1 MPFDYQQMGREKK
14 VGARKGPEVPL
25 ELTGLPERLGRAMR
39 QLGFDQPRLAQ
50 ASGVSQPTISNL
62 LRGQSLEGVT
72 GVVVARLAMALGVP
86 SGWLLTAEGDVIPR
100 VKARAGGS
108 APVVELE
115 EGRDPLVP
123 QSRQKSTPPPAL
135 EVPASRSR

>member
-14 VGARKGPEVPL
+14 VTARKGPELPV
-25 ELTGLPERLGRAMR
+25 EIVGLPERLARAMR
-39 QLGFDQPRLAQ
+39 QLDFDQPKLAE

-62 LRGQSLEGVT
+62 LRGVSLEGVT

-100 VKARAGGS
+100 VKARVGGS
-108 APVVELE
+108 APVLELE
-115 EGRDPLVP
+115 EGRDLLVP
-123 QSRQKSTPPPAL
+123 HGRQKSTPPPAL
-135 EVPASRSR
+135 EEPKPHSQ